1 VEVAPRI
8 RRVGAEVIS
17 SYIVEEGGELSLVDA
32 GGPRDWTVLLGE
44 LATMGRS
51 IEDVR
56 AVLLTHAHED
66 HIGFAERARQAGIPS
81 HIHDADA
88 GLARGEA
95 KTVRSMVGPY
105 RPGPLI
111 SFLVEYARRGL
122 LRVPRIR
129 EVTTFGD
136 GATLDVPGAPRVIHL
151 PGHTLGSAAL
161 HFQGH
166 AALFSGDAINTYA
179 VTSGRTG
186 PQLSPFNRDRAQALA
201 SIERLRDVEATFVL
215 PGHGAVWSQ
224 GVLAALAAVRAAEAA
239 RTK

>member
-17 SYIVEEGGELSLVDA
+17 SYIVEDGTDLALVDA
-32 GGPRDWTVLLGE
+32 GGPADWPALLGE
-44 LATMGRS
+44 LAAMGRS
-51 IEDVR
+51 IDDVR

-66 HIGFAERARQAGIPS
+66 HIGFAERARQEGITPQ
-81 HIHDADA
+81 IHEADA
-88 GLARGEA
+88 ALARGETKA
-95 KTVRSMVGPY
+95 FRSMVGPY
-105 RPGPLI
+105 RPLPLI

-122 LRVPRIR
+122 LRVPRIH

-136 GATLDVPGAPRVIHL
+136 GATLEAPGAPRVIHL

-166 AALFSGDAINTYA
+166 DALFSGDAINTYA

-215 PGHGAVWSQ
+215 PGHGAVWNQ
-224 GVLAALAAVRAAEAA
+224 GVRSALAAVRAAEAA
-239 RTK
+239 RGS